1 MPESLPL
8 ILVLPVLLLLS
19 AIASGS
25 ETALFRL
32 SYRERAELRRASP
45 TAGAAVEALLSDPRR
60 LLLFVLLLNMVVNVT
75 YFVISSVLTTR
86 MQTGVGGVA
95 VAAGSVLGLV
105 IFGEVLAK
113 LVAGTGRRA
122 FCLVLAPPLAALQV
136 ILNPVVGALDV
147 FVLGPLIRVIRPHRH
162 GAGPVTP
169 GELHRL
175 IETGGASG
183 VLMENER
190 RLLAEVIELGQIR
203 VREAMRPRDR
213 IVSVPINATAEEIVA
228 VSSATRRTAILV
240 HEGSLDEGVVGFL
253 HVKRYLAA
261 RHAGPADPDPLAFIE
276 PALAVPEQARLDGVL
291 DLMRERGRT
300 RAVCV
305 DEHGGVVGVIEAADI
320 VDELLSGMSDERTA
334 ERSSIRLVGLGVW
347 SVSARLSARDW
358 AQCFGV
364 DESEI
369 APSLSRASTI
379 GGVVIDRLGRLP
391 EPGDA
396 VEIGPVRVRVGKITG
411 RRVETV
417 QVELIDAESGGGG
430 A

>member
-32 SYRERAELRRASP
+32 SHRERADLRRVSP

-75 YFVISSVLTTR
+75 YFVVSSVLTTR

-95 VAAGSVLGLV
+95 VAAGSVLGMV

-122 FCLVLAPPLAALQV
+122 FCLVFAPPLAALQV

-147 FVLGPLIRVIRPHRH
+147 FVLGPLVRVIRPHRQD
-162 GAGPVTP
+162 AGPVTP

-183 VLMENER
+183 VLMESER

-213 IVSVPINATAEEIVA
+213 IVSVPVDATAERIVA
-228 VSSATRRTAILV
+228 VSSAARRTAILM
-240 HEGSLDEGVVGFL
+240 HHGSLDAGVAGFL

-261 RHAGPADPDPLAFIE
+261 RHAGSADPDPRAFIE
-276 PALAVPEQARLDGVL
+276 PALVVPEQARLDGVL
-291 DLMRERGRT
+291 DLMRERKRT

-334 ERSSIRLVGLGVW
+334 ERHSIRLVGLGEW

-369 APSLSRASTI
+369 APSLARASTI

-396 VEIGPVRVRVGKITG
+396 VEIGPVRVRVGRTTG
-411 RRVETV
+411 RRIETV
-417 QVELIDAESGGGG
+417 LVELIDAESGGGE